1 MQAPFSDYQRA
12 TTEHKK
18 RSDDHTHIPQQ
29 GIFSIGTKSPPVER
43 QVDGLSS
50 RWTSTYPNFHLPSYQ
65 PALNGNVRGC
75 RVNESFF
82 EQSDT
87 SSNRWDGRWTTY
99 AVM

>member
-50 RWTSTYPNFHLPSYQ
+50 R
-65 PALNGNVRGC
+65 
-75 RVNESFF
+75 
-82 EQSDT
+82 
-87 SSNRWDGRWTTY
+87 
-99 AVM
+99 